1 MNSSF
6 NAIPLPFPQAFS
18 RRDKKLRTILV
29 PNLSPAF
36 AKISCAIF
44 KRFGFRAIVLPLAD
58 ATAKALG
65 KKYVH
70 NDICYPA
77 QINIGECIAYIREHN
92 LDPARTAIALAKNCK
107 DCRAG
112 QYAVLARKALDDAG
126 LGAVAIVTVGED
138 TKKMHPGFSVSWK
151 YALKM
156 LKGLFLIDSLE
167 KMRLSVRP
175 YETVRGETDKVY
187 EKCLDLLAETI
198 EKRPADLYKLLACS
212 VEQFNK
218 IPVDRSVPK
227 PRVFIIGEILMNYHE
242 TANNGIVRYL
252 EKNGLEVVLPDFI
265 TFFERDVIV
274 NRAAIRKKLVK
285 HPLIES
291 IIASITKAAY
301 DHVARSTEKVMQKFN
316 YTEPKVPIEK
326 LASHIDGMV
335 ERTHTVGEGWLIPA
349 EIIEQA
355 SHGVRAFI
363 VIQPFGCLPNQV
375 TGKGL
380 IPSLKR
386 KLGDIHII
394 SLDYDADTSMA
405 NIENR
410 LQMLVMAIRE
420 SYRKGERGEGDEYR
434 ISNNE

>member
-1 MNSSF
+1 MSRSV
-6 NAIPLPFPQAFS
+6 NAIPLPFPQVFG
-18 RRDKKLRTILV
+18 RKDKKLRTILV

-36 AKISCAIF
+36 ARISCAIF
-44 KRFGFRAIVLPLAD
+44 NRFGFRAVPVPLAD
-58 ATAKALG
+58 TVAKSLG

-77 QINIGECIAYIREHN
+77 QINIGECIAYIRAHN
-92 LDPARTAIALAKNCK
+92 LDPARTAIALAKNCR

-126 LGAVAIVTVGED
+126 LNQVAIVTVGED
-138 TKKMHPGFSVSWK
+138 TKKMHPGFSVSMK

-156 LKGLFLIDSLE
+156 LKGISLIDALE
-167 KMRLSVRP
+167 KMKLSIRP
-175 YETVRGETDKVY
+175 YETVAGITDKVY
-187 EKCLDLLAETI
+187 EKYLDLLVKAF
-198 EKRPADLYKLLACS
+198 EKRPANLYKVLALS

-218 IPVDRSVPK
+218 IPVDRSVLKPK
-227 PRVFIIGEILMNYHE
+227 VFVIGEILMNYHE

-252 EKNGLEVVLPDFI
+252 EKNGLEVVLPDLI

-274 NRAAIRKKLVK
+274 NKAAIRKKLVK
-285 HPLIES
+285 QPLLGS
-291 IIASITKAAY
+291 IINSITKVAY
-301 DHVARSTEKVMQKFN
+301 NHVAKSIDRVMRKFN
-316 YTEPKVPIEK
+316 YYEPKVGVEK
-326 LASHIDGMV
+326 LASHIDGIV

-355 SHGVRAFI
+355 NHGVRAFI
-363 VIQPFGCLPNQV
+363 IIQPFGCLPNQV
-375 TGKGL
+375 TGKAL

-386 KLGDIHII
+386 KLGDVHII
-394 SLDYDADTSMA
+394 SLDYDADISMA

-420 SYRKGERGEGDEYR
+420 SSIKTVE
-434 ISNNE
+434 

>member
-1 MNSSF
+1 MNSSL
-6 NAIPLPFPQAFS
+6 NAFPVPFPQAFS
-18 RRDKKLRTILV
+18 RKDKKLRTILV

-44 KRFGFRAIVLPLAD
+44 NRFGFNAIRLPLAD
-58 ATAKALG
+58 TAAKSLG

-77 QINIGECIAYIREHN
+77 QINIGECIAYIRAHN
-92 LDPARTAIALAKNCK
+92 LDPARTAIVLAKNCK

-126 LGAVAIVTVGED
+126 LEQVAIVTVGED

-156 LKGLFLIDSLE
+156 LKGLFLIDALE
-167 KMRLSVRP
+167 KMRLSIRP
-175 YETVRGETDKVY
+175 YETVQGDTDKVY
-187 EKCLDLLAETI
+187 EKCLDLLVEAF
-198 EKRPADLYKLLACS
+198 EKRPVDLYKKLAYA

-252 EKNGLEVVLPDFI
+252 EKNGLEVVLPELI
-265 TFFERDVIV
+265 AFFERDVVV

-285 HPLIES
+285 QPLLQS
-291 IIASITKAAY
+291 IITSITKAAY
-301 DHVARSTEKVMQKFN
+301 DRVARSIERMMRKFN
-316 YTEPKVPIEK
+316 YYEPKVTIER

-355 SHGVRAFI
+355 SHGVKAFI
-363 VIQPFGCLPNQV
+363 IIQPFGCLPNQI

-386 KLGDIHII
+386 KLGDVHII

-420 SYRKGERGEGDEYR
+420 SSRKAEE
-434 ISNNE
+434 

>member
-1 MNSSF
+1 MNSSIK
-6 NAIPLPFPQAFS
+6 AIPMPFPQVFS

-36 AKISCAIF
+36 TRISQAIF
-44 KRFGFRAIVLPLAD
+44 NRFGFRAIPLPLAD
-58 ATAKALG
+58 NTAKSLG

-77 QINIGECIAYIREHN
+77 QINMGECIAYIREHN

-112 QYAVLARKALDDAG
+112 QYSVLARKALDDAG
-126 LGAVAIVTVGED
+126 LEQVAIVTTGED
-138 TKKMHPGFSVSWK
+138 TKKIHPGFSVARK

-156 LKGLFLIDSLE
+156 LKGISLIDALE
-167 KMRLSVRP
+167 KMKLSTRP
-175 YETVRGETDKVY
+175 YEKIAGATDKVY
-187 EKCLDLLAETI
+187 EKCLDLLVKAF
-198 EKRPADLYKLLACS
+198 EKRPADLYKTLAYS

-218 IPVDRSVPK
+218 VQVDRSVPK
-227 PRVFIIGEILMNYHE
+227 PRVFVIGEILMNYHE

-252 EKNGLEVVLPDFI
+252 EKNGLEVILPDLI

-274 NRAAIRKKLVK
+274 NRAAISKKLVN
-285 HPLIES
+285 HPLLQS
-291 IIASITKAAY
+291 IITSITKAAY
-301 DHVARSTEKVMQKFN
+301 DHVAKSIERIMRKFN
-316 YTEPKVPIEK
+316 HYEPKVPIER

-363 VIQPFGCLPNQV
+363 IIQPFGCLPNQV
-375 TGKGL
+375 TGKAL

-386 KLGDIHII
+386 KLGDVHII
-394 SLDYDADTSMA
+394 SLDYDADISMA

-410 LQMLVMAIRE
+410 LQMLIMAIRE
-420 SYRKGERGEGDEYR
+420 SSRKAEE
-434 ISNNE
+434 

>member
-1 MNSSF
+1 MSRSA
-6 NAIPLPFPQAFS
+6 NAIPLPFPQVFG
-18 RRDKKLRTILV
+18 RKDKKLRTILV

-36 AKISCAIF
+36 ARISCAIF
-44 KRFGFRAIVLPLAD
+44 NRFGFRAIPVPLAD
-58 ATAKALG
+58 TAAKSLG

-77 QINIGECIAYIREHN
+77 QINIGECIAYIRAHN

-112 QYAVLARKALDDAG
+112 QYPVLARKALDDAG
-126 LGAVAIVTVGED
+126 LNQVAIVTVGED
-138 TKKMHPGFSVSWK
+138 TKKMHPGFSVSMK

-156 LKGLFLIDSLE
+156 LKGISLIDALE
-167 KMRLSVRP
+167 KMKLSVRP
-175 YETVRGETDKVY
+175 YETVAGATDKVY
-187 EKCLDLLAETI
+187 KKCLDLLVKTL
-198 EKRPADLYKLLACS
+198 EKKPTDLYNILVYS

-218 IPVDRSVPK
+218 IPVDRAVLK
-227 PRVFIIGEILMNYHE
+227 PRVFVIGEILMNYHE
-242 TANNGIVRYL
+242 TANNGIVHYL
-252 EKNGLEVVLPDFI
+252 EKNGFEVVLPDLI
-265 TFFERDVIV
+265 TFFERDVVV
-274 NRAAIRKKLVK
+274 NRAAIHKKLVK
-285 HPLIES
+285 HSLLKS
-291 IIASITKAAY
+291 IIVSITQAAY
-301 DHVARSTEKVMQKFN
+301 NHAAKSIERVMQKFN
-316 YTEPKVPIEK
+316 YYEPKVTVEK

-355 SHGVRAFI
+355 SHGVRAFVI
-363 VIQPFGCLPNQV
+363 IQPFGCLPNQV
-375 TGKGL
+375 TGKAL

-386 KLGDIHII
+386 KLGDVHII

-420 SYRKGERGEGDEYR
+420 STTNAEV
-434 ISNNE
+434 